1 MAEEQRRT
9 LEQEISDNA
18 RQLRSE
24 WDRAMAWLV
33 GLDRVR
39 VRVRVR
45 VRSRSRGRRRVRVR
59 WDRAMAWLVD
69 YRLV

>member
-1 MAEEQRRT
+1 
-9 LEQEISDNA
+9 
-18 RQLRSE
+18 
-24 WDRAMAWLV
+24 MAWLG

>member
-1 MAEEQRRT
+1 
-9 LEQEISDNA
+9 
-18 RQLRSE
+18 
-24 WDRAMAWLV
+24 MAWLV

-39 VRVRVR
+39 VTVTVRG
-45 VRSRSRGRRRVRVR
+45 RSRGRRRVRVR